1 MAPKTD
7 NYEHNLY
14 YAQHKWLPHF
24 FYGATAPL
32 MREIQKQKG
41 QLFVD
46 LFHAMHEDEPDYH
59 CPITTSDFDVT
70 SCINGDHNILQIIM
84 PEPLGNMYCRSVYL
98 CHNTTT
104 KSKTYFTVEQ
114 TSSGEY
120 YICSWLENGAHVIYE
135 EAPNSIYDELVYI
148 QHYFLSEFHLEDVIA
163 VTIPQNL
170 KH

>member
-14 YAQHKWLPHF
+14 YTQHKWLPHF

-32 MREIQKQKG
+32 MKEIQTQKG

-46 LFHAMHEDEPDYH
+46 LFHAMHEGEPDYH
-59 CPITTSDFDVT
+59 CPIAASDFDVT
-70 SCINGDHNILQIIM
+70 SYINEDQKILQIIM
-84 PEPLGNMYCRSVYL
+84 PKPLGNMYCRSVYL

-104 KSKTYFTVEQ
+104 KSKAYFTVEQ
-114 TSSGEY
+114 TRSGEY

-135 EAPNSIYDELVYI
+135 EAPHFIFDELEHI
-148 QHYFLSEFHLEDVIA
+148 QKWFLSELCLRNIMAITV
-163 VTIPQNL
+163 PQTNS
-170 KH
+170 

>member
-14 YAQHKWLPHF
+14 YTQHKWLPHF

-32 MREIQKQKG
+32 MKEIQAQKG
-41 QLFVD
+41 QLFVN
-46 LFHAMHEDEPDYH
+46 LFHAMHEGEPDYH
-59 CPITTSDFDVT
+59 CPIAASDFDVT
-70 SCINGDHNILQIIM
+70 SYINEDQKILQIIM
-84 PEPLGNMYCRSVYL
+84 PNPLGSMYCRSVYL

-114 TSSGEY
+114 TSSGDY

-135 EAPNSIYDELVYI
+135 EAPYFIQDELAYV
-148 QHYFLSEFHLEDVIA
+148 QKHFHLGLHLEDVIA
-163 VTIPQNL
+163 ITISEDPS
-170 KH
+170 